1 MSLFLSGP
9 LRTPTALTGKRYA
22 IAPDAPEIS
31 TRGAARMIPIPIGV
45 LSCVQISLSSK
56 PPASQAMA
64 LAMSK
69 NPQVELAF
77 MLRFLSNNRSL
88 TYCT

>member
-1 MSLFLSGP
+1 
-9 LRTPTALTGKRYA
+9 
-22 IAPDAPEIS
+22 
-31 TRGAARMIPIPIGV
+31 MIPIPIGV

-69 NPQVELAF
+69 NSRPLLEYAYDLG
-77 MLRFLSNNRSL
+77 SL
-88 TYCT
+88 VRVRGLP